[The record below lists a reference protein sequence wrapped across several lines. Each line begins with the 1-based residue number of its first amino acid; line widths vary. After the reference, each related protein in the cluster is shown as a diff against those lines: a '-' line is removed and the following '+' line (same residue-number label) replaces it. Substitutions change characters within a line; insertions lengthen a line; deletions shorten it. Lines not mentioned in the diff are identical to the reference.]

1 MTRSATVSK
10 AKERGR
16 YLEATTDLR
25 GPEAEAV
32 AYSELG
38 YSNAGIAEKI
48 DSTTSTVG
56 EYLDRAIAQYGP
68 EAAHARAE
76 FVPERDLVE
85 VTADQIAEWPSHYRE
100 VWRDAV
106 ESHPDRAP
114 EAATP
119 DVIGDDTTDDVGRG
133 SA

>member
-1 MTRSATVSK
+1 MTRSSTVSK

-25 GPEAEAV
+25 GPEADAV

-48 DSTTSTVG
+48 DTTESTVG

-76 FVPERDLVE
+76 FDPKRDLDD
-85 VTADQIAEWPSHYRE
+85 VTAEQIADWPDHYRD

-114 EAATP
+114 DAATP
-119 DVIGDDTTDDVGRG
+119 DVIGDENDGNVGRG